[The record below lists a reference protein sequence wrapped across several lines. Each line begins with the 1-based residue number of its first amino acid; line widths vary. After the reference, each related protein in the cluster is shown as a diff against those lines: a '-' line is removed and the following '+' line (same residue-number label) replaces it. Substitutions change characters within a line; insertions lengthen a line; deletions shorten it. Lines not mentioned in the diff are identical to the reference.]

1 MTLGA
6 GLAACTPG
14 LADVVTTRGG
24 EKLIGTVV
32 EERSDQIVF
41 DSEAFGRLVI
51 DRSLILSVE
60 RGAAP
65 PPVLEQLTAPEQVTA
80 PEQAAAP
87 EQAPAPAAEPAP
99 AEAEPAEPTSG
110 TLAFLARINPLKGW
124 NSSFHLGFVARR
136 GDDSDNDLVL
146 RFRSERTTA
155 TGDEHRLQARYYY
168 AEDVFEDNKVRTDD
182 QLTVDYR
189 YSHGL
194 TERFFLQADSRY
206 YRDAITQMDHEV
218 TQTVGVGLRVRHER
232 WRVSLTPA
240 AGVQWRE
247 VADEKA
253 TNVVAG
259 LYQSLEMTLTQTLK
273 LRQDFDYLVA
283 VDDADDWSSRFGLEL
298 TQKIGAVWS
307 LALRYD
313 YIYDSIVGKD
323 ASEDQQRLA
332 FTLGVDF

>member
-14 LADVVTTRGG
+14 LADVLTTRGG

-32 EERSDQIVF
+32 EERSDEIVF

-51 DRSLILSVE
+51 ERSLILSVE

-65 PPVLEQLTAPEQVTA
+65 PPALEEVTA

-87 EQAPAPAAEPAP
+87 AQAPAPAAEAAPAP
-99 AEAEPAEPTSG
+99 AEPAEPTSG
-110 TLAFLARINPLKGW
+110 TLAFLARINPLKAW
-124 NSSFHLGFVARR
+124 KSSLNVGFVARR
-136 GDDSDNDLVL
+136 GDDSDNDLVV
-146 RFRSERTTA
+146 RFRSDRTTA
-155 TGDEHRLQARYYY
+155 AGNEHRIQARYYY
-168 AEDVFEDNKVRTDD
+168 AEDVFEDNRQVGTDD
-182 QLTVDYR
+182 QLTADYR
-189 YSHGL
+189 YTHGL

-206 YRDAITQMDHEV
+206 YRDAIKQMDHEV
-218 TQTVGVGLRVRHER
+218 TQTVGIGLRARRER
-232 WRVSLTPA
+232 WSLSFTPA

-247 VADEKA
+247 LAGEED
-253 TNVVAG
+253 TNAVVG
-259 LYQSLEMTLTQTLK
+259 LYQAFDIELTQTMK

-283 VDDADDWSSRFGLEL
+283 VDDSDDWSSRFGLEL

-313 YIYDSIVGKD
+313 FIYDSIVGKD

>member
-1 MTLGA
+1 VHLRWFRILALGA

-14 LADVVTTRGG
+14 LADVLTTRGG
-24 EKLIGTVV
+24 EKLVGTVV

-60 RGAAP
+60 RGAVSP
-65 PPVLEQLTAPEQVTA
+65 PA

-87 EQAPAPAAEPAP
+87 EEAPAPAAEPAP
-99 AEAEPAEPTSG
+99 AEAEPTSG

-168 AEDVFEDNKVRTDD
+168 AEDVFDDNRERTDD

-194 TERFFLQADSRY
+194 TERLFLQADSRY

-218 TQTVGVGLRVRHER
+218 TQTVGVGLRVRRER
-232 WRVSLTPA
+232 WRLSFTPA
-240 AGVQWRE
+240 AGLQWRE

-259 LYQSLEMTLTQTLK
+259 LYQSFEMTLKQTLK

-283 VDDADDWSSRFGLEL
+283 VDDSDDWSSRFGLEL